1 MIIKATKNVEILIKE
16 KKKRRSGRKKK
27 SKGKKGKKKK
37 SKGKKRKKKMSK
49 GKKKMSKGKNHSST
63 KGKKMSS
70 TKKNILMAGG
80 GGLIAGLALLQYIR
94 QSGVQSYIPT
104 PPSPQTSISISL
116 PPPLQILFPSDG
128 SPNVVSHQGSP
139 QGSPTPQGSPIS
151 SPWNSPTPQD
161 SPISSPWNSPTPPPP
176 NSVTLPVPYSV
187 FNDKKKL
194 LKWATVIG
202 ATLVAAPILYNIH
215 SSCALPHTFK
225 HSNIRRIENDL
236 TRVFELGEENITVN
250 WDTNHMTKLAI
261 TAAAKAS
268 ESAIITFSK
277 YKAAVTYFPVN
288 VIPAVGQLRSRN
300 YLR

>member
-1 MIIKATKNVEILIKE
+1 
-16 KKKRRSGRKKK
+16 
-27 SKGKKGKKKK
+27 
-37 SKGKKRKKKMSK
+37 
-49 GKKKMSKGKNHSST
+49 
-63 KGKKMSS
+63 
-70 TKKNILMAGG
+70 MAGG

-116 PPPLQILFPSDG
+116 PPPLHILF
-128 SPNVVSHQGSP
+128 
-139 QGSPTPQGSPIS
+139 PIS
-151 SPWNSPTPQD
+151 SPRNSPTPQD
-161 SPISSPWNSPTPPPP
+161 SPTSSPRNSPTPPPP

-250 WDTNHMTKLAI
+250 WDTHHMTKLAI